1 LSPLDQFR
9 QLPNCLPS
17 AHHGLGARNLHPV
30 PQRGRSPPHPIPRHA
45 HQRIRMPWLPPDRRQ
60 PTGQLA
66 PSLQIVGVPN
76 SGISSYPRKLRVALA
91 GEIPRDEALQPP
103 RQLPPLPQGRAQP
116 DRSIPREPGQLG
128 MSVPQEVPR
137 NGGDEASWEL
147 LPRLEVCT
155 GPGRPARSS

>member
-1 LSPLDQFR
+1 MISFAS
-9 QLPNCLPS
+9 CLIAYRSLTMAWGPGTCTQCPS
-17 AHHGLGARNLHPV
+17 VVAL
-30 PQRGRSPPHPIPRHA
+30 HPIPRHA

-66 PSLQIVGVPN
+66 PGLQIVGVPN
-76 SGISSYPRKLRVALA
+76 GGISSYPRKLRVALA

-128 MSVPQEVPR
+128 LSVPQEVPR